1 MNVTRVVALTASLVV
16 ATGLLVVVATDASV
30 QTSCASV
37 AASTIGQPVD
47 TGLNSTCA
55 QPIAWNLNAPS

>member
-1 MNVTRVVALTASLVV
+1 MNARMVITLTASLVV
-16 ATGLLVVVATDASV
+16 ATGLLVMVATDTSA

-37 AASTIGQPVD
+37 TASASNQPV
-47 TGLNSTCA
+47 GSGSNNTCT